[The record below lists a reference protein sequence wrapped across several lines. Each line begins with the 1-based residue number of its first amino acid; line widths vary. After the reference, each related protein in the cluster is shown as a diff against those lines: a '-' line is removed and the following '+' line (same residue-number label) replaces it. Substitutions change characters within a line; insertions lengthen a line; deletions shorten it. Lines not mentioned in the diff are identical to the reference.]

1 MVGLTYTVIKSD
13 QQYDEYCAVLED
25 LVSSGLDSKQEKDEY
40 ELLHL
45 LISDWDFKHRDT
57 AELDP
62 VEFVKALMDDHG
74 LNQTEL
80 GNIAGIGRSYISEI
94 LNYKKEMSKKVI
106 RNLANHFK
114 IQQAIL
120 NKPYRLEV
128 EKEK

>member
-13 QQYDEYCAVLED
+13 EQYDEYCAILED
-25 LVSSGLDSKQEKDEY
+25 LVSSGLDGKEEKDEY

-45 LISDWDFKHRDT
+45 LISDWDDKHKLGP
-57 AELDP
+57 ELDP
-62 VEFVKALMDDHG
+62 VELIKSFMDDHK
-74 LNQTEL
+74 LSQNEL
-80 GNIAGIGRSYISEI
+80 AGIAGIGKSYISEI
-94 LNYKKEMSKKVI
+94 LNYKKQMSKKVI